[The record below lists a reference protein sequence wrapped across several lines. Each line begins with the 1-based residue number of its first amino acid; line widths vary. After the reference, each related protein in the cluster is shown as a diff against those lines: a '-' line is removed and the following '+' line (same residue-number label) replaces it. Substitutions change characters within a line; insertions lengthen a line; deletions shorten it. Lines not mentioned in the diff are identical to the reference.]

1 MNEDDFED
9 DEAVFLRLSSL
20 TPEELSKH
28 TAKSRD
34 ALDCRLK
41 QLSSLYESTELEF
54 KEMERVKEKLLENVH
69 KLREMTET
77 TTAEKEKEEENRVV
91 SPRRVVSSPVSSTRH
106 RETLAEPVDRDA
118 DGESRGAR
126 LSTPP
131 PKKRASFESVSIRDR
146 RSADWTKPKSPFCP
160 IRGQV
165 RSERPQSPHGLTE
178 PREAFLPSPCNTR

>member
-1 MNEDDFED
+1 MENDEFPQSVDAFNTMNEDDFED

-69 KLREMTET
+69 KLREMTREEGEEEEEEEDGEIQRLERLLLE
-77 TTAEKEKEEENRVV
+77 EKEKQRAMMMTSN
-91 SPRRVVSSPVSSTRH
+91 
-106 RETLAEPVDRDA
+106 
-118 DGESRGAR
+118 
-126 LSTPP
+126 
-131 PKKRASFESVSIRDR
+131 KK
-146 RSADWTKPKSPFCP
+146 
-160 IRGQV
+160 
-165 RSERPQSPHGLTE
+165 
-178 PREAFLPSPCNTR
+178 

>member
-34 ALDCRLK
+34 ALDRRLK

-69 KLREMTET
+69 KLREMSET
-77 TTAEKEKEEENRVV
+77 TTAEKEEEEED
-91 SPRRVVSSPVSSTRH
+91 
-106 RETLAEPVDRDA
+106 REIQ
-118 DGESRGAR
+118 R
-126 LSTPP
+126 LERLLLEEKEKQRAMMMTTSN
-131 PKKRASFESVSIRDR
+131 KK
-146 RSADWTKPKSPFCP
+146 
-160 IRGQV
+160 
-165 RSERPQSPHGLTE
+165 
-178 PREAFLPSPCNTR
+178 

>member
-77 TTAEKEKEEENRVV
+77 TTAEKEKEEDEED
-91 SPRRVVSSPVSSTRH
+91 
-106 RETLAEPVDRDA
+106 REIQ
-118 DGESRGAR
+118 R
-126 LSTPP
+126 LERQLLEEKEKQRAMMMTTSN
-131 PKKRASFESVSIRDR
+131 KK
-146 RSADWTKPKSPFCP
+146 
-160 IRGQV
+160 
-165 RSERPQSPHGLTE
+165 
-178 PREAFLPSPCNTR
+178 